1 MEAIKLENGNLL
13 IPKRAVSDDENPII
27 GDGIEEITPDDPEYE
42 KWLPFVRA
50 EGEITY

>member
-1 MEAIKLENGNLL
+1 MEAIKLGNGNLL
-13 IPKRAVSDDENPII
+13 IPKRAEDEEGKII
-27 GDGIEEITPDDPEYE
+27 GDGMVEITPDDTDYD